1 MRYLFSYRHG
11 GGTYLRS
18 GVFLFRVFYLQEVEK
33 DKVGEEYLAYVE
45 SRRNNNESIADGV
58 K

>member
-1 MRYLFSYRHG
+1 MVAELICEAAFSYFGFFTCKRWK
-11 GGTYLRS
+11 
-18 GVFLFRVFYLQEVEK
+18 K